1 MGDYEKDFEL
11 QLEVLAQ
18 IDALRKE
25 RSDLLT
31 TRQANLPGSPALKAA
46 RLEHENSKK
55 QALKSD
61 LKKSNAFVKRLKAI
75 TTDGIQQCL
84 RETESLNLSL
94 FISEIVAAILSV
106 PFKATDVSIMVK
118 LAVILHRR
126 YEEFCDGLCAGI
138 KSSLLGPLPSLE
150 EDPDAGKKKRIQIR
164 FVIELYQAG
173 LFTDEEFFC
182 QLLRNILGKSRMKYG
197 NNL

>member
-18 IDALRKE
+18 IDSLRKE
-25 RSDLLT
+25 RSDLLN

-75 TTDGIQQCL
+75 TTEGIQQCVRYICNTVIRIFIAL
-84 RETESLNLSL
+84 YVKVVRYSLKLP
-94 FISEIVAAILSV
+94 ILLMKIFSQ
-106 PFKATDVSIMVK
+106 
-118 LAVILHRR
+118 
-126 YEEFCDGLCAGI
+126 G
-138 KSSLLGPLPSLE
+138 
-150 EDPDAGKKKRIQIR
+150 
-164 FVIELYQAG
+164 
-173 LFTDEEFFC
+173 
-182 QLLRNILGKSRMKYG
+182 NGKSEFVAFYIRDSCCNSLYSFQSH
-197 NNL
+197 

>member
-1 MGDYEKDFEL
+1 MSASWY
-11 QLEVLAQ
+11 
-18 IDALRKE
+18 
-25 RSDLLT
+25 
-31 TRQANLPGSPALKAA
+31 
-46 RLEHENSKK
+46 
-55 QALKSD
+55 
-61 LKKSNAFVKRLKAI
+61 
-75 TTDGIQQCL
+75 
-84 RETESLNLSL
+84 
-94 FISEIVAAILSV
+94 ISFSHDDDDNDNIFFNNAIL
-106 PFKATDVSIMVK
+106 PFHQVK